1 MSGDKHNTSKLSNI
15 IAIVVSALFAAVAI
29 GGYQRTN
36 DITQLMLFMAL
47 AVVAFGIVK
56 LLFVGINKLL
66 DSIGDDRP

>member
-1 MSGDKHNTSKLSNI
+1 MSEDKHNTSKLSNI

-29 GGYQRTN
+29 AGYQRTN
-36 DITQLMLFMAL
+36 DIKQLMFFMAL

-56 LLFVGINKLL
+56 LAFVGINKLL

>member
-1 MSGDKHNTSKLSNI
+1 MSEDKHNTSKLSNI

-29 GGYQRTN
+29 AGYQRTN
-36 DITQLMLFMAL
+36 DIKQLMLFMAL
-47 AVVAFGIVK
+47 AVVAFGVVK